1 MRIRMI
7 TLAGG
12 PDGVFQP
19 GRIYVAPAQIPI
31 KLARQFVDGRFAVEL
46 PAEAP
51 ETTAL
56 EPPERA
62 VQPRSQTRRESP

>member
-7 TLAGG
+7 TLTGG

-19 GRIYVAPAQIPI
+19 GRVYVAPAQIPI
-31 KLARQFVDGRFAVEL
+31 KLAQRFVAGRFAVEL
-46 PAEAP
+46 PAEAS

-62 VQPRSQTRRESP
+62 VRPRSQTRKES